1 MKTAWSDP
9 VQRLATTAGWHVRQ
23 LLTRPGEELSLLH
36 RTAAFW
42 IRLSISCARK
52 LRRDR
57 ASQVAAALTYQTL
70 FSLVPTVVLALL
82 LFSSVQGLDG
92 ASERARSSVIDFVLP
107 DSLVGAT
114 AAGEEV
120 SGTGSEEFDD
130 AREILRVRIDELLQR
145 LEEVNLAGIGLI
157 GLAAFLYG
165 ATSLMS
171 TIEGS
176 FNSIYQAEET
186 RPLTIR
192 LPLYFSV
199 VVLSPLALVAAQI
212 AQDKIM
218 GILGADGR
226 SGPFSSLVGALAPF
240 VTSWLV
246 IFLLFRLLPNTRVS
260 FRSAAVGS
268 FLSAAGWLLFKGL
281 FGFYLSHTVL
291 TSLYGAIALVPLF
304 LLWIYG
310 SWLVVLFGLEVASSL
325 QFLTLGITNLRAPIH
340 GDPRWFVP
348 IMYHVARAFAEGQ
361 AISVGD
367 LCGKCQLSPAF
378 LRPFLRILEDREL
391 VRRSPSP
398 EGERMV
404 LLARPADTIPVRDL
418 LTLEPL
424 PNQEDEDASRLLAW
438 LRAKEAKWLET
449 ATLADLLD
457 SQAEPEPA

>member
-192 LPLYFSV
+192 LH
-199 VVLSPLALVAAQI
+199 LSTPGSGRLMRGHCGSQLVEPLAFSNHGPE
-212 AQDKIM
+212 D
-218 GILGADGR
+218 DHPGR
-226 SGPFSSLVGALAPF
+226 GE
-240 VTSWLV
+240 
-246 IFLLFRLLPNTRVS
+246 
-260 FRSAAVGS
+260 
-268 FLSAAGWLLFKGL
+268 
-281 FGFYLSHTVL
+281 
-291 TSLYGAIALVPLF
+291 PL
-304 LLWIYG
+304 
-310 SWLVVLFGLEVASSL
+310 
-325 QFLTLGITNLRAPIH
+325 
-340 GDPRWFVP
+340 
-348 IMYHVARAFAEGQ
+348 HVADTLQRCHTDFLIRQ
-361 AISVGD
+361 
-367 LCGKCQLSPAF
+367 SPA
-378 LRPFLRILEDREL
+378 RNHRH
-391 VRRSPSP
+391 RR
-398 EGERMV
+398 
-404 LLARPADTIPVRDL
+404 
-418 LTLEPL
+418 
-424 PNQEDEDASRLLAW
+424 
-438 LRAKEAKWLET
+438 
-449 ATLADLLD
+449 
-457 SQAEPEPA
+457 